1 MSPTIA
7 SNGRWS
13 SSNFMETKTNIEIL
27 EKLQIKRELKE
38 EIKITPELNILAP
51 FRDITLIKKET
62 KKREK
67 PKAGKHMV
75 DKDTSGMTTRD
86 GKSIVSQST
95 QQSKRRSCGDP
106 KQPNVGR
113 YLTREAYDNMYIY
126 VFS

>member
-62 KKREK
+62 NKREK

-75 DKDTSGMTTRD
+75 DTSGMTTRD

-95 QQSKRRSCGDP
+95 QQRDGAVEIQNSQMWED
-106 KQPNVGR
+106 
-113 YLTREAYDNMYIY
+113 T
-126 VFS
+126 